1 MASAPVAYSS
11 RFARAAAAER
21 ERLGLRLE
29 QAKARARKC
38 KGDLAAAEAEVS
50 DLEARR
56 ATLTS
61 LLGEAQGDPARP
73 SGSLRGHAIRE
84 TAVEVLV
91 DLGLVGA
98 PMHYR
103 RWLGLLED
111 AGHSVAGQRPD
122 AVFLNQV
129 VRHPLVRPTTRSGF
143 YEVDL
148 GAQERLRAQ
157 IAELRDSLAAVN
169 TRDVGE
175 PSGEATGPR
184 SRDISRELSRAE
196 RRLAEA
202 CAACP
207 LPVQACPDSGPM
219 PRGVCRG
226 QERLIR
232 VSLGRQALKAL
243 ALRSL
248 RRRHSSHPPYLSSG
262 HLEDL

>member
-21 ERLGLRLE
+21 ERLGARLE
-29 QAKARARKC
+29 KAKARTRKC
-38 KGDLAAAEAEVS
+38 KGELAAVEAEVS

-61 LLGEAQGDPARP
+61 LLGDAHGDPVGP
-73 SGSLRGHAIRE
+73 TGSLRGHAIRE
-84 TAVEVLV
+84 AAVKVLV
-91 DLGLVGA
+91 HLGLVGA
-98 PMHYR
+98 PIHYR
-103 RWLGLLED
+103 RWLALLED
-111 AGHSVAGQRPD
+111 DGHSVAGQRPD

-148 GAQERLRAQ
+148 GAPERLRAQ

-169 TRDVGE
+169 TRDAGE
-175 PSGEATGPR
+175 PSGEATGLR

-202 CAACP
+202 CAALP
-207 LPVQACPDSGPM
+207 LARSG
-219 PRGVCRG
+219 
-226 QERLIR
+226 L
-232 VSLGRQALKAL
+232 
-243 ALRSL
+243 
-248 RRRHSSHPPYLSSG
+248 
-262 HLEDL
+262 